1 MSGAEL
7 ARQLGTSEWH
17 GRRLLAEIRTQVEGS
32 ATRNGDGPAKHKQA
46 GPMVNETWFDDGA
59 TRRRCFSG
67 WNLNNLDEHRTAV
80 LMFKVKP
87 QGPARLGMWF
97 NGKVWEIYYTFDTS
111 DSESVRSFHEVVLGK
126 HLYGANN
133 ELCVESR
140 EIDAEIGQL
149 EISDIVLFY
158 HGQT

>member
-1 MSGAEL
+1 MIGGYRGRFRPVCGSWSGEKEDETFIL
-7 ARQLGTSEWH
+7 SDPD
-17 GRRLLAEIRTQVEGS
+17 S
-32 ATRNGDGPAKHKQA
+32 GDA
-46 GPMVNETWFDDGA
+46 V
-59 TRRRCFSG
+59 RCFSG

-140 EIDAEIGQL
+140 ETDGEIGQL